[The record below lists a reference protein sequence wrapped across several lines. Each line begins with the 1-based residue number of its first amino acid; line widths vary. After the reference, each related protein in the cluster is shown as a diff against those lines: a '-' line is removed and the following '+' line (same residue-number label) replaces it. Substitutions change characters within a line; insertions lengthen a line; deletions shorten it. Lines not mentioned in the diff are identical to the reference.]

1 MVGDL
6 AEAIGDR
13 TPSCPAISRDSPHH
27 GAAQLTT
34 TPPTPSRNFTF
45 LALAA
50 LVLIWGA
57 NFSVV
62 KFALRDLS
70 PLAFNGLRFII
81 SSGCL
86 LVFLRVRGD
95 SARIERRHW
104 PAIIGLGFVGTT
116 VYQVVFIYGID
127 RTFAGNASL
136 MLSAT
141 PIFTTLFSVASRQ
154 ERTSLPVVAGVLLS
168 VAGIALVVLGGTA
181 GVSFTA
187 GSVAGDLMVLTA
199 SVAWSVYTVGSA
211 PLVQRYGVLP
221 VTATT
226 TWAGTLGLLIASL
239 PSFLGQDWSAV
250 RPVSWLALLYSG
262 SFAIAIAYF
271 LWYQCIRQIGST
283 RTAVYTNFVPVMAL
297 IIAWLTLGENPT
309 PVQVIGASGIIAGTI
324 LVRAGKIERPK
335 PPR

>member
-1 MVGDL
+1 L
-6 AEAIGDR
+6 
-13 TPSCPAISRDSPHH
+13 
-27 GAAQLTT
+27 
-34 TPPTPSRNFTF
+34 

-81 SSGCL
+81 SSACL
-86 LVFLRVRGD
+86 LVFLRMSGD
-95 SARIERRHW
+95 SPRIERRHW

-116 VYQVVFIYGID
+116 VYQIVFIYGID
-127 RTFAGNASL
+127 WTFAGNASL

-154 ERTSLPVVAGVLLS
+154 ERTSLPVAAGVLLS
-168 VAGIALVVLGGTA
+168 VAGIALVVLGGPV

-187 GSVAGDLMVLTA
+187 GTVAGDLMVLA
-199 SVAWSVYTVGSA
+199 AGIAWSVYTVGSA
-211 PLVQRYGVLP
+211 PLVHRYGVLP

-239 PSFLGQDWSAV
+239 PAFLRQNWSTV

-262 SFAIAIAYF
+262 GFAIAVAYF
-271 LWYQCIRQIGST
+271 LWYQSVRQIGST
-283 RTAVYTNFVPVMAL
+283 RTAVYTNFVPVVAL
-297 IIAWLTLGENPT
+297 VIAWLTLGEAPT
-309 PVQVIGASGIIAGTI
+309 LVQVIGAGGIIAGTL

-335 PPR
+335 PAR